1 MLYVYDKENL
11 DFSQVKIK
19 SLLKWILIIVIFS
32 MIGGYSISTVVGKT
46 KVVDVG
52 INEHQIME
60 LGLPKPIKTLTKTK
74 INRVLL
80 ANYLKKRVKF
90 PEIVMAQ
97 VLHESARFKSSIF
110 FENHNLFGMKE
121 AHSRQTTSTGTNRGH
136 ATYDSWQDSVND
148 YALYQASFLRGVKT
162 ESQYLAYLNEHYAED
177 IKYDIKIKKLLTETK
192 PFFNK

>member
-19 SLLKWILIIVIFS
+19 SLLKWILIIVIFP

-74 INRVLL
+74 TKSLIS
-80 ANYLKKRVKF
+80 
-90 PEIVMAQ
+90 Q
-97 VLHESARFKSSIF
+97 FK
-110 FENHNLFGMKE
+110 N
-121 AHSRQTTSTGTNRGH
+121 
-136 ATYDSWQDSVND
+136 
-148 YALYQASFLRGVKT
+148 
-162 ESQYLAYLNEHYAED
+162 
-177 IKYDIKIKKLLTETK
+177 
-192 PFFNK
+192 